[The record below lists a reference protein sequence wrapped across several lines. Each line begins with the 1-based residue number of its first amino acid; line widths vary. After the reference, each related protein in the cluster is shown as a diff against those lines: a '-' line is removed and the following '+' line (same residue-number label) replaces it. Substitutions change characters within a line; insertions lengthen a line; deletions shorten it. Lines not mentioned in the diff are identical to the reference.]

1 MREEVGQFDNGHH
14 FLQGWFSTP
23 PLTTI
28 CQPHIEIGTHAVNM
42 LLKQIRQPEIRQD
55 SIHLPGSLIIRGSTK
70 PL

>member
-1 MREEVGQFDNGHH
+1 MVGFDDIP
-14 FLQGWFSTP
+14 FAEISTP

-28 CQPHIEIGTHAVNM
+28 CQRHIEIGTHAVNM